1 MLWSSELLVG
11 VENLQND
18 KWECVFSPRKEMDGH
33 KVFKRR
39 KKFSDGDR
47 YSIADWSGDYPD
59 ETDDGPLWIDLDEPL
74 IVRPPIPDYANP
86 EQHEY
91 LMQTRRMILWDDG
104 KNTMLSKGTFR
115 FLKEELKM
123 DVLFKQYR

>member
-1 MLWSSELLVG
+1 MTVEGLLVG
-11 VENLQND
+11 VDNLQND
-18 KWECVFSPRKEMDGH
+18 KWECVYSPSKEMKGH

-59 ETDDGPLWIDLDEPL
+59 ETDDGPLWVDLDEPL
-74 IVRPPIPDYANP
+74 IVCSVLPDEVTSARSSRYS
-86 EQHEY
+86 
-91 LMQTRRMILWDDG
+91 RMILWDEG
-104 KNTMLSKGTFR
+104 KSTILNKGTFR

-123 DVLFKQYR
+123 DVLFKQYRK

>member
-1 MLWSSELLVG
+1 MTVEGLLVG
-11 VENLQND
+11 VDNLQND
-18 KWECVFSPRKEMDGH
+18 KWECVYSPSKEMKGH

-59 ETDDGPLWIDLDEPL
+59 ETDDGPLWVDLDEPWIGCSVL
-74 IVRPPIPDYANP
+74 PDEVTAARSSRY
-86 EQHEY
+86 
-91 LMQTRRMILWDDG
+91 RRMILWDDG
-104 KNTMLSKGTFR
+104 KSTILNKGTFR

-123 DVLFKQYR
+123 DVLFKQYRK

>member
-1 MLWSSELLVG
+1 MTVEGLLVG
-11 VENLQND
+11 VDNLQND
-18 KWECVFSPRKEMDGH
+18 KWECVYSPSKEMKGH

-59 ETDDGPLWIDLDEPL
+59 ETDDGPLWVDLDEPL
-74 IVRPPIPDYANP
+74 IVCSVLPDEVTAARSSRY
-86 EQHEY
+86 
-91 LMQTRRMILWDDG
+91 RRMILWDDG
-104 KNTMLSKGTFR
+104 KSTILNKGTFR

-123 DVLFKQYR
+123 DVLFKQYRK